1 MEVDG
6 VGIGN
11 SSHHTVDIE
20 VELWDCS
27 GDHKYAYDLFLFIV
41 HLLTSNATAAWNFL
55 DCPAGIYLLKVNNR
69 NNRTR
74 CEICSELTIKTPSFW
89 CLYC

>member
-1 MEVDG
+1 MEIDG

-27 GDHKYAYDLFLFIV
+27 GDHKYTDDLFLFSE
-41 HLLTSNATAAWNFL
+41 HLHNFE
-55 DCPAGIYLLKVNNR
+55 CY
-69 NNRTR
+69 
-74 CEICSELTIKTPSFW
+74 
-89 CLYC
+89 YCVEFF

>member
-27 GDHKYAYDLFLFIV
+27 GDHKYTNDLFLFSE
-41 HLLTSNATAAWNFL
+41 HLHNFECYYCVEL
-55 DCPAGIYLLKVNNR
+55 LSRDLPAQ
-69 NNRTR
+69 
-74 CEICSELTIKTPSFW
+74 CSQ
-89 CLYC
+89 